1 MHTQHVKFSTYVA
14 GGSGVGG
21 VVAVVFVFEEG
32 EVSGLEEVDDDRSVM
47 EVVVVVG
54 TFLPSPLVFL
64 LVLVLLDFIDTI
76 WTG

>member
-1 MHTQHVKFSTYVA
+1 MHTQQVKFSTYVA
-14 GGSGVGG
+14 GGMGG

-32 EVSGLEEVDDDRSVM
+32 VVIGLEEVDDDRSVV

-54 TFLPSPLVFL
+54 TFLPSPLVFW

>member
-14 GGSGVGG
+14 WGVGMGG

-32 EVSGLEEVDDDRSVM
+32 VVIGLEEVDDDRSAL

-54 TFLPSPLVFL
+54 TFLPSPLVFW
-64 LVLVLLDFIDTI
+64 LVMDLRDFIDTI